1 MIRRFAVLIAA
12 LIAVL
17 SSSGGAVAV
26 ANAAPD
32 NGSIRCN
39 FTLSAPSVVT
49 VSGTQMV
56 TATVSPADCTG
67 TANPKSSQVCIA
79 TFDSVGRCKLA
90 SGYETAQVYFAPYVP
105 GTSYIAKGFGCAG
118 LSTPSTAICSSVGPK
133 AGVL

>member
-1 MIRRFAVLIAA
+1 MIRRFAVLVAA
-12 LIAVL
+12 LGAVHG
-17 SSSGGAVAV
+17 SGGVAAT

-32 NGSIRCN
+32 DGSIRCN
-39 FTLSAPSVVT
+39 FTLSAPSVIT

-67 TANPKSSQVCIA
+67 TANPKASQVCIA
-79 TFDSVGRCKLA
+79 TFDSVGRCDLA
-90 SGYETAQVYFAPYVP
+90 SGYETAQVFFSPYVP
-105 GTSYIAKGFGCAG
+105 GTNYIAKGYGCAG